1 MWRVTLR
8 GIRARP
14 VRFALSCLS
23 VVLGVSFV
31 VASLTLTSTIQ
42 RGFDDLF
49 ADLSAGTDLQVR
61 QASDLARQGVVFRG
75 RIAASVADKVRS
87 IPGVAAAV
95 PRVKG
100 TAYLVGRDEKV
111 VSGEAETGPQPIASS
126 WANDERVTPFRLS
139 AGRAPVA
146 NDEIAI
152 DRLSARKGSLTVGS
166 ITRVLTKNAPRS
178 MKVVGIVRFGN
189 ADSPGGASV
198 ILFAPNQAPALLGEP
213 GKIDTVDVIV
223 DDALHNPRDIASV
236 RTAIERVL
244 PQRVEV
250 VSSTDVTTEN
260 QAGPKQQL
268 RFLTAFLLLFAGLA
282 IIVGSFVIAN
292 TFAITVS
299 QRTRELALLRT
310 LGALPRQ
317 VGGVVLGEAVAVGIV
332 ASGFG
337 IGVGVLIAVGL
348 RAGLSGL
355 GIMIPPG
362 PTVIRVQTMLVGL
375 ILGIATTVIAAIAP
389 AIRATRLAPLR
400 ALRDAEIESH
410 SSARRSVAG
419 FVFIGLGALL
429 LIRGA
434 RLPSLNTAGIGAA
447 ILLAGATFAGPWLAN
462 VLGSI
467 VSAPLPRLF
476 GVTGQLARENAA
488 RNPRRTSNSALSLT
502 MAASVG
508 AFAVIMGASFSASLR
523 TAVSGGVRGDFVVRG
538 GPFGIGGFS
547 PSLAR
552 EIKKLPEVSAASG
565 IRYGFAAV
573 TGPKRRSRMRAV
585 VSRSGARPIAAFD
598 ATVADRLLDVG
609 LIKGKLADL
618 GPGRISLSKRE
629 LDEKGWNV
637 GDHLTLRFAE
647 RSTEVTIVTSFRQ
660 SLAFDYAMSIDAIA
674 PLINDDFD
682 FAIYVS
688 KKPDIETAIAKQAIA
703 VAAASSPLAK
713 VLSQE
718 EFAAGLT
725 NSVDQL
731 LSLITALL
739 GLAVV
744 IVVLGIGITLTL
756 TVHERVRELGLL
768 RAVGMLRSQARSMI
782 RLEAIVIALFG
793 SLIGVIAGTSA
804 GWALTR
810 ALRSEGLGE
819 LRIPVGGIAT
829 LFVGSAVAGVI
840 AAVVPARRA
849 AQVQVLDALHH
860 Q

>member
-23 VVLGVSFV
+23 VVLGVAFV

-75 RIAASVADKVRS
+75 RIDAGVAEKVRS
-87 IPGVAAAV
+87 VPGVAAAV
-95 PRVKG
+95 PRVQG
-100 TAYLVGRDEKV
+100 TAYLVGRNEKV
-111 VSGEAETGPQPIASS
+111 VSGDAETGPQPIASS

-139 AGRAPVA
+139 TGRAPVA

-166 ITRVLTKNAPRS
+166 IARVLTKNEPRS

-189 ADSPGGASV
+189 ADSPGGTSV
-198 ILFAPNQAPALLGEP
+198 ILFAPIQAPALLGET
-213 GKIDTVDVIV
+213 GKIDAVDVIV
-223 DDALHNPRDIASV
+223 DNGRDIAQV
-236 RTAIERVL
+236 RAAIERVL
-244 PQRVEV
+244 PRRIEV
-250 VSSTDVTTEN
+250 VSSKSVTSEN

-332 ASGFG
+332 ASALG
-337 IGVGVLIAVGL
+337 IGAGVAIAVGL

-362 PTVIRVQTMLVGL
+362 PTVIRVQTLSVGL
-375 ILGIATTVIAAIAP
+375 VLGVATTLIAATVP
-389 AIRATRLAPLR
+389 ALRATRLAPLR
-400 ALRDAEIESH
+400 ALRDAEIEAR
-410 SSARRSVAG
+410 SSTKRSVTG
-419 FVFIGLGALL
+419 FVFIALGIFL

-447 ILLAGATFAGPWLAN
+447 IVLAGAAFAGPWLAN
-462 VLGSI
+462 VLGSV
-467 VSAPLPRLF
+467 VSAPLPHLF

-547 PSLAR
+547 PSLAQQ
-552 EIKKLPEVSAASG
+552 IKKLPEVSAASG

-573 TGPKRRSRMRAV
+573 TGPPRRSRMRAV

-598 ATVADRLLDVG
+598 PTVADQLLDVG
-609 LIKGKLADL
+609 LIKGQLADL
-618 GPGRISLSKRE
+618 GPGRIGLSKRE

-637 GDHLTLRFAE
+637 GDRLTLRFAE
-647 RSTEVTIVTSFRQ
+647 RSAEVTIVTSFRQ

-674 PLINDDFD
+674 PLVNDDFD
-682 FAIYVS
+682 FAIYVA
-688 KKPDIETAIAKQAIA
+688 KKPGIDTTVAKQAII

-744 IVVLGIGITLTL
+744 IVILGIGITLTL

-768 RAVGMLRSQARSMI
+768 RAVGMRRSQARSMI
-782 RLEAIVIALFG
+782 RFEAIVIALFG
-793 SLIGVIAGTSA
+793 SVIGVIAGTGA

-819 LRIPVGGIAT
+819 LRIPVVGIAT
-829 LFVGSAVAGVI
+829 LFIGAVLAGVI
-840 AAVVPARRA
+840 AAIVPARRA
-849 AQVQVLDALHH
+849 AQVQILDALHH